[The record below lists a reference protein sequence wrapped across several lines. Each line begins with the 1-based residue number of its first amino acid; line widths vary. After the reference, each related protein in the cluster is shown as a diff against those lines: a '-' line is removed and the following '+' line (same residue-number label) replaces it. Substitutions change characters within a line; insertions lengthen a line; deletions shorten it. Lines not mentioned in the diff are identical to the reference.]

1 MDERAIIYMYKLSFL
16 MLRFPLFV
24 HMIWAKELE
33 IEILTYQ
40 NHKYFVILED
50 IIICG
55 PCETELKY

>member
-1 MDERAIIYMYKLSFL
+1 MDERAIIYMYKLSFPI
-16 MLRFPLFV
+16 LRFPLFV

-33 IEILTYQ
+33 IEMLTYQ

>member
-1 MDERAIIYMYKLSFL
+1 MDERAIIYMYKLSFPI
-16 MLRFPLFV
+16 LRYPLLV

-33 IEILTYQ
+33 IEMHQ

-55 PCETELKY
+55 PCETELKH